1 MVTILGKRKD
11 QFLPRKCVRAKAHA
25 EKRNKKSS
33 HVTGVMGSQIPE
45 FTSLDR
51 TLKVTMCDQERMLKT

>member
-1 MVTILGKRKD
+1 M
-11 QFLPRKCVRAKAHA
+11 RAKAHT

-33 HVTGVMGSQIPE
+33 QVTGVMGSQIPE